1 MKSWPGHLEHQ
12 NCHALDII
20 WLKINEIWA
29 LPAGAQ
35 NGHSSMIIWLKIN
48 EFWAW
53 PAATPKLSFF
63 NDNLFENLW
72 NLGLANWS
80 PKLVILVFCLCGCLF
95 AWLFVRLY
103 VRSLVC
109 CLAKLL
115 VRSLAFVF
123 AWLFACVCLLVWLIA
138 CLLDCL
144 PHLILKLSLDTQC
157 RRSDNSLS
165 QLWAEARQSTRG
177 EWVKAL
183 YTSQSKRSTGKYL
196 PTTPPTHMAIK
207 ATANIPNKQD

>member
-1 MKSWPGHLEHQ
+1 MILGVF
-12 NCHALDII
+12 
-20 WLKINEIWA
+20 
-29 LPAGAQ
+29 
-35 NGHSSMIIWLKIN
+35 SSANTL
-48 EFWAW
+48 
-53 PAATPKLSFF
+53 TPKTAHTEKASGG
-63 NDNLFENLW
+63 N
-72 NLGLANWS
+72 
-80 PKLVILVFCLCGCLF
+80 CGC
-95 AWLFVRLY
+95 
-103 VRSLVC
+103 SLVC